1 MAGSQAYTFQYAS
14 LMYVR
19 ALTARNAVAKKSWV
33 TSFFISC
40 TKCLWD
46 AVGHFLGPPA
56 SPHGTVFSGL
66 RGSQSLVNTQTAV
79 TPSK

>member
-19 ALTARNAVAKKSWV
+19 ALTARNAVTKISWV
-33 TSFFISC
+33 TFFFISC

-56 SPHGTVFSGL
+56 APHEAVFSGL
-66 RGSQSLVNTQTAV
+66 RGSQSLVNTQTVA
-79 TPSK
+79 THSK

>member
-1 MAGSQAYTFQYAS
+1 MAGFQADTYQYAS

-19 ALTARNAVAKKSWV
+19 AITARKAVAKKTWV

-46 AVGHFLGPPA
+46 AVGHFLGRPA
-56 SPHGTVFSGL
+56 VPHGTVSIGL
-66 RGSQSLVNTQTAV
+66 RGSLSLLNARAV
-79 TPSK
+79 VTHSR